1 MYLFSDS
8 VMEHDESTEP
18 EIPPHKQHTLSGM
31 GGGENTG
38 KYDGFGNSPIH
49 KGTF

>member
-1 MYLFSDS
+1 
-8 VMEHDESTEP
+8 MEHDESTEP